1 MELKQ
6 KASLTRKT
14 CCYRSSDHMTKAL
27 QPLDENISK
36 LDGLGFM
43 RNELTSIKVE
53 CARSKVRK

>member
-1 MELKQ
+1 
-6 KASLTRKT
+6 
-14 CCYRSSDHMTKAL
+14 MTKAL

-36 LDGLGFM
+36 LEGLGFL